1 MRHRAVARTIGI
13 CLIAASLAGCADMF
27 QSLNA
32 RGEKFHDSMEER
44 GVEFHDGKAMKVY
57 RF

>member
-1 MRHRAVARTIGI
+1 MRARLARTIGMAL
-13 CLIAASLAGCADMF
+13 LILTSAGCADMF

-32 RGEKFHDSMEER
+32 RGEQFRNSMEER
-44 GVEFHDGKAMKVY
+44 GVEFHGGKVVKVY

>member
-1 MRHRAVARTIGI
+1 MLAAVA
-13 CLIAASLAGCADMF
+13 LAGCADMF

-32 RGEKFHDSMEER
+32 RGERFKSGMNER
-44 GVEFHDGKAMKVY
+44 GVEFHGGKAVKVY

>member
-1 MRHRAVARTIGI
+1 MAL
-13 CLIAASLAGCADMF
+13 LILTSAGCADMF

-32 RGEKFHDSMEER
+32 RGEQFRNSMEER
-44 GVEFHDGKAMKVY
+44 GVEFHGGKVVKVY